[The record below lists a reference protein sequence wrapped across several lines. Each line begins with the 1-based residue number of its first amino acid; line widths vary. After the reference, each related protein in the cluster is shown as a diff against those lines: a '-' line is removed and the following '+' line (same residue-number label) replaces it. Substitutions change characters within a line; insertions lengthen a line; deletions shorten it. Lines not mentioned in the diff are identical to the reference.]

1 MSENLQKFIE
11 NHVFIENKPFSLEKI
26 VRQFTEKNNS
36 AETRRT
42 YAAYLREFFLFVKAA
57 NGEQALRVNS
67 DQVIDWRESL
77 KAQGRVANT
86 VRTKLAAVRSFYEHL
101 KHLGIIQHNPASV
114 YLVPPP
120 KVGNDPKGRAL
131 APIQVRLLLELPK
144 KETIIGARDYA
155 LMLLMVRT
163 FTRVS
168 EAVSLRE
175 DDFFYNQNSW
185 YVKVK
190 IKGGDLKN
198 VPIPLEIKKAIDAYH
213 FLDREH
219 RAMVKV
225 KERTGKFVF
234 MPTADKITRADA
246 TANVHLTSRHVWH
259 LVGKYGEN
267 LFKPEIL
274 KMKKENPSLNEAQL
288 KKAFRLTPHDFR
300 RTAITRALDL
310 GESYRRVMNASRHKS
325 IASIQRYD
333 LHRETLEENSILT
346 LNYNE
351 PENGHS
357 ERTDS

>member
-1 MSENLQKFIE
+1 M
-11 NHVFIENKPFSLEKI
+11 
-26 VRQFTEKNNS
+26 
-36 AETRRT
+36 
-42 YAAYLREFFLFVKAA
+42 
-57 NGEQALRVNS
+57 
-67 DQVIDWRESL
+67 
-77 KAQGRVANT
+77 
-86 VRTKLAAVRSFYEHL
+86 
-101 KHLGIIQHNPASV
+101 
-114 YLVPPP
+114 
-120 KVGNDPKGRAL
+120 
-131 APIQVRLLLELPK
+131 ELPK
-144 KETIIGARDYA
+144 KETIIGVRDYA

-163 FTRVS
+163 FMRVS

-175 DDFFYNQNSW
+175 DDFYYNRNSW

-190 IKGGDLKN
+190 IKGGELKN
-198 VPIPLEIKKAIDAYH
+198 VPLPSEVKKAIDAYH

-225 KERTGKFVF
+225 KDRTGKFVF
-234 MPTADKITRADA
+234 MPIADKITRQDA

-259 LVGKYGEN
+259 LVGRYGEN

-274 KMKKENPSLNEAQL
+274 KMKKENPALNEAQL

-346 LNYNE
+346 LNYDDS
-351 PENGHS
+351 ENNK
-357 ERTDS
+357 